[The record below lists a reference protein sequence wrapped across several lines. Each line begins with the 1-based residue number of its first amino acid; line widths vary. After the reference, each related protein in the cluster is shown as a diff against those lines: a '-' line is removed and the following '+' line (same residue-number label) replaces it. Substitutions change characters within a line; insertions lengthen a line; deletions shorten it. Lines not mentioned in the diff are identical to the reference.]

1 MTWAIDDLKH
11 GSSDYGAAKWPDV
24 RTRWC
29 MRHMGANIYKQFSNK
44 RVMDL
49 FKSLCLQNQQK
60 KFNELWYRLDD
71 LTAKQTDENRSKP

>member
-1 MTWAIDDLKH
+1 
-11 GSSDYGAAKWPDV
+11 
-24 RTRWC
+24 
-29 MRHMGANIYKQFSNK
+29 MGANIYKQFSNK

-49 FKSLCLQNQQK
+49 FKRLCLQNQQK